1 MVDLRKLKEYLGTL
15 ADNRLQAIG
24 RLQLF

>member
-24 RLQLF
+24 KLQLL